1 MCPPQVSG
9 SVRLT
14 KMITDPRPKRGCHD
28 AAVIRAGV
36 FMVALVMGVSTLGL
50 ACGDRDDKAQIQS
63 RAELLYRAAAEG
75 RWADAYALFL
85 PRDKPDT
92 SIDRFITLFS
102 NHRPFKC
109 LGVRIR
115 HLHDDDDP
123 AYAADLQV
131 GHRLVEA
138 SMRLSVEYP
147 DGRHET
153 IGHYSDLWVKSQG
166 VWYFAANRK
175 GPYE

>member
-1 MCPPQVSG
+1 
-9 SVRLT
+9 
-14 KMITDPRPKRGCHD
+14 MITTPRINGSLHGTRIVRVG
-28 AAVIRAGV
+28 I
-36 FMVALVMGVSTLGL
+36 FMVALVMSIPTHAV

-63 RAELLYRAAAEG
+63 RAESLYRAAAEG

-92 SIDRFITLFS
+92 PIDRFITLFR

-109 LGVRIR
+109 LAVRIR
-115 HLHDDDDP
+115 RLHDEDDP
-123 AYAADLQV
+123 AYVADLQV
-131 GHRLVEA
+131 GHRWVEA
-138 SMRLSVEYP
+138 SMHLSVEYP

-166 VWYFAANRK
+166 VWYFAANRR
-175 GPYE
+175 GPYG

>member
-1 MCPPQVSG
+1 M
-9 SVRLT
+9 
-14 KMITDPRPKRGCHD
+14 MTDPRPNRGRH
-28 AAVIRAGV
+28 AARVLGV
-36 FMVALVMGVSTLGL
+36 GIFMVALVMGVWTRGL

-75 RWADAYALFL
+75 RWTDAYALFL

-92 SIDRFITLFS
+92 PIDRFITLFS

-109 LGVRIR
+109 LAVRIR

-123 AYAADLQV
+123 AYVADFQV
-131 GHRLVEA
+131 GHRLVA

-153 IGHYSDLWVKSQG
+153 IGNYSDLWVKYQG
-166 VWYFAANRK
+166 VWYFAANKR
-175 GPYE
+175 GPYG

>member
-1 MCPPQVSG
+1 MMV
-9 SVRLT
+9 
-14 KMITDPRPKRGCHD
+14 DPRSNKDRHG
-28 AAVIRAGV
+28 ARVVRIGT
-36 FMVALVMGVSTLGL
+36 FMVALIMGVSTRAL

-63 RAELLYRAAAEG
+63 RAELLYRAAAEV
-75 RWADAYALFL
+75 RWTDAYALFL
-85 PRDKPDT
+85 PWDKPDT
-92 SIDRFITLFS
+92 PIDRFITLFS

-109 LGVRIR
+109 LAVRIV
-115 HLHDDDDP
+115 HLHDDDGPVYD
-123 AYAADLQV
+123 ADSQV
-131 GHRLVEA
+131 RQRSVEV

-166 VWYFAANRK
+166 VWYFAAKRR